1 MGVETS
7 TKKTESLDQ
16 SNMVIAKGKRK
27 GESYG
32 QALSLQDVFSDSA
45 SLAGRQQK
53 TSCLSE
59 TGQGKLV
66 ATPKKGM
73 KNQPGNTR
81 TGGRKNLPATEL
93 KTRKLQLHVT
103 ELEYANIKLLYCASG
118 KKTVSDFMRVL
129 ILDKNKSNSIINKVE
144 LIKHLDVIGNEIGR
158 IGNNINQLAKYAN
171 IQIKSGKVDQKT
183 MIRFTDQMDCYLQNK
198 RELAK
203 AYRALV
209 RND

>member
-7 TKKTESLDQ
+7 TKKTEPLDQ

-32 QALSLQDVFSDSA
+32 PALSLQDVFSDSA
-45 SLAGRQQK
+45 NLAGMQQK

-59 TGQGKLV
+59 IGQGKLV
-66 ATPKKGM
+66 ATPKKEM
-73 KNQPGNTR
+73 KNQPKNAR
-81 TGGRKNLPATEL
+81 AGGRKKLPTSEL
-93 KTRKLQLHVT
+93 KTKKLQMHVT
-103 ELEYANIKLLYCASG
+103 ELEYTRIQTLYHASG
-118 KKTVSDFMRVL
+118 QNTVSDFIRALVL
-129 ILDKNKSNSIINKVE
+129 DEKKSGSIRNNVE
-144 LIKHLDVIGNEIGR
+144 LIKHLDVIGTEIGR

-171 IQIKSGKVDQKT
+171 IQIKSGKVNTSVIIDF
-183 MIRFTDQMDCYLQNK
+183 IEVMDKYLQER

-209 RND
+209 RNE

>member
-7 TKKTESLDQ
+7 TKKTEPLDQ
-16 SNMVIAKGKRK
+16 SNRVIAKGKRK

-45 SLAGRQQK
+45 NLAGMQQK

-59 TGQGKLV
+59 TGQGNLV

-81 TGGRKNLPATEL
+81 PGGRKSLPATEL

-103 ELEYANIKLLYCASG
+103 ELEYANIKLVYNASG
-118 KKTVSDFMRVL
+118 KKTVSDFMRAL
-129 ILDKNKSNSIINKVE
+129 ILDKDKSNSIINKVE

-183 MIRFTDQMDCYLQNK
+183 MIRFTDQMDSYLK
-198 RELAK
+198 ERRELAK

>member
-7 TKKTESLDQ
+7 NKKTDPSYKL
-16 SNMVIAKGKRK
+16 NMVIAKGKRK

-32 QALSLQDVFSDSA
+32 PALSLQDVFSDSA
-45 SLAGRQQK
+45 NLAGRQQK
-53 TSCLSE
+53 TSRLSE

-66 ATPKKGM
+66 ATPKKER
-73 KNQPGNTR
+73 KNQPKNAR

-103 ELEYANIKLLYCASG
+103 ELEYANIKLLYSASG
-118 KKTVSDFMRVL
+118 KKTVSDFMRAL
-129 ILDKNKSNSIINKVE
+129 ILDKDKSNFIINRVE
-144 LIKHLDVIGNEIGR
+144 LIKHLDVIGIEIGR

-171 IQIKSGKVDQKT
+171 IQIKSGKVDPKT
-183 MIRFTDQMDCYLQNK
+183 MIRFTDQMDKYLQER